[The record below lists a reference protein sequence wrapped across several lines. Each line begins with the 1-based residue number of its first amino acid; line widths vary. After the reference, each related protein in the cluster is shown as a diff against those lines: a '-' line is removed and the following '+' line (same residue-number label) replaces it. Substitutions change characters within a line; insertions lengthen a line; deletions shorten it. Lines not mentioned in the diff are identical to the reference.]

1 MDFGVYQQLTETYLD
16 RVLPKAD
23 SPTKLAAAMRY
34 ATLNAGKRMRPCLVY
49 ATGNMLG
56 VPEELLH
63 APAASVELIHCYT
76 LIHDDLPAMDDD
88 DLRRGKPSCHKAFDE
103 CTAILAG
110 DALQAL
116 AFEVLS
122 DPKLNPIAATQRCK
136 QINILAQAVG
146 GSGLVLGQA
155 QDIAAENQSM
165 GLHDLAEIHQRK
177 TGALFKACVQL
188 ALQASDL
195 HSDSNTTD
203 NLHHYAENLGLLF
216 QIQDD
221 ILDVIGSEEDLGKT
235 IGKDQATAK
244 SSYTNILGLELAKQH
259 AQAALQASLD
269 AISCFGNS
277 ARNLAY
283 IANLS
288 CNRKS

>member
-1 MDFGVYQQLTETYLD
+1 MDFGVYQQLTENYLD

-34 ATLNAGKRMRPCLVY
+34 ATLNAGKRMRPYLVY
-49 ATGNMLG
+49 ATGSMLG

-155 QDIAAENQSM
+155 QDIAAENQSV

>member
-1 MDFGVYQQLTETYLD
+1 MDFGIYQQLTEGFLN
-16 RVLPKAD
+16 RVLPPEA
-23 SPTKLAAAMRY
+23 SPTVLAKAMRY
-34 ATLNAGKRMRPCLVY
+34 STLNAGKRMRPCLVY

-56 VPEELLH
+56 VPQEHLH

-103 CTAILAG
+103 ATAILAG

-116 AFEVLS
+116 AFEILT
-122 DPKLNPIAATQRCK
+122 DPNLNPVSPEQQCK
-136 QINILAQAVG
+136 QVNILAKSVG
-146 GSGLVLGQA
+146 GTGLVLGQTL
-155 QDIAAENQSM
+155 DIAAEHKKI
-165 GLHDLAEIHQRK
+165 GLHDLAEIHHRK
-177 TGALFKACVQL
+177 TGALFKASVNL

-195 HSDSNTTD
+195 HSDSKTTE
-203 NLHHYAENLGLLF
+203 NLHRYAENLGLLF

-221 ILDVIGSEEDLGKT
+221 ILDVIGNQEHLGKT
-235 IGKDQATAK
+235 VGKDQTAAK
-244 SSYTNILGLELAKQH
+244 SSYTNILGLDLAKQH

-269 AISCFGNS
+269 AISCFGYS

-288 CNRKS
+288 LDRKY

>member
-1 MDFGVYQQLTETYLD
+1 MDFGVYQQLTETFLNK
-16 RVLPKAD
+16 VLPPA
-23 SPTKLAAAMRY
+23 SSATPLAKAMRY
-34 ATLNAGKRMRPCLVY
+34 STLNAGKRMRPCLVY

-56 VPEELLH
+56 VPEVELH

-103 CTAILAG
+103 STAILAG
-110 DALQAL
+110 DALQSL
-116 AFEVLS
+116 AFELLS
-122 DPKLNPIAATQRCK
+122 DPELNPISDKQRCR
-136 QINILAQAVG
+136 QVNILAKAIG
-146 GSGLVLGQA
+146 ATGLVLGQA
-155 QDIAAENQSM
+155 QDIAAENQSIS
-165 GLHDLAEIHQRK
+165 LHALAEIHQRK

-195 HSDSNTTD
+195 HTHTKTTD
-203 NLHHYAENLGLLF
+203 NLHRYAENLGLLF

-221 ILDVIGSEEDLGKT
+221 ILDVIGDQKNLGKS
-235 IGKDQATAK
+235 IGKDQAAAK
-244 SSYTNILGLELAKQH
+244 SSYTNILGLDLAKQH

-277 ARNLAY
+277 AHNLAY
-283 IANLS
+283 IANMS
-288 CNRKS
+288 FSRES